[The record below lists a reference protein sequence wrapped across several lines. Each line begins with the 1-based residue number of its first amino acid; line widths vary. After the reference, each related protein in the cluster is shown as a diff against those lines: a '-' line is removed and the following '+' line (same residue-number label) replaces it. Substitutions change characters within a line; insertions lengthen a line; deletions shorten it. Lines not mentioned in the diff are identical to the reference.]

1 MWPGEK
7 QGSWASAEGALGCW
21 GGGGRSGSLSPSC
34 YKQGPPVCRLF
45 QWGTEMNSMGGHG
58 APSQASACTT
68 PPQSWGGPAICALC
82 LRRGIAS
89 PFLFYTPL
97 HTHMHNYKKH
107 SSQEPGRI
115 KDFPQGGGDPI
126 ALIYLFSS
134 PSLSI
139 KKERKKERMNLYW
152 GSHFFSF
159 AAGSV
164 RLCALLS
171 LTQYEISTFLSSF
184 FSSVSPITLAHNER
198 LCFPGSCW
206 LTCWNCSH
214 SSLSLPRLFW
224 GKKRPDTPLKDNV
237 WIIQRSNNFSPES
250 FSSNSELRFVHLNI

>member
-139 KKERKKERMNLYW
+139 KKERKNEFILRQPFL
-152 GSHFFSF
+152 FFCSWLCS
-159 AAGSV
+159 ALCPPLAHSV
-164 RLCALLS
+164 WNINFSLFFLLLS
-171 LTQYEISTFLSSF
+171 LSHHTGTQWEAV
-184 FSSVSPITLAHNER
+184 FSWELLIDL
-198 LCFPGSCW
+198 LK
-206 LTCWNCSH
+206 
-214 SSLSLPRLFW
+214 LF
-224 GKKRPDTPLKDNV
+224 
-237 WIIQRSNNFSPES
+237 S
-250 FSSNSELRFVHLNI
+250 

>member
-139 KKERKKERMNLYW
+139 KKERKNEWIYIEATI
-152 GSHFFSF
+152 SF
-159 AAGSV
+159 LLQLALFGSV
-164 RLCALLS
+164 PSSRSLSMKYQLFPLLS
-171 LTQYEISTFLSSF
+171 
-184 FSSVSPITLAHNER
+184 SPQ
-198 LCFPGSCW
+198 
-206 LTCWNCSH
+206 
-214 SSLSLPRLFW
+214 SLPSHWHTMRGCVFLGVADWLAEIVLIAHCLCPDFFG
-224 GKKRPDTPLKDNV
+224 GKKDQTP
-237 WIIQRSNNFSPES
+237 P
-250 FSSNSELRFVHLNI
+250 